1 MIEWLQNFGTLLALL
16 GVLAST
22 GVYLYTISK
31 RGRADVVR
39 QDNVDLRAS
48 NQELRQNQAG
58 HLATITSQAD
68 TIKNLREVATQTPEV
83 KALLA
88 ATAKQQVIINTQH
101 TDVIAKLSDL
111 AEAISNMT
119 AEFSKVVQAMAVNT
133 KAQDTNT
140 IARDSNT
147 ASQDKNTTARRK

>member
-1 MIEWLQNFGTLLALL
+1 MIEWIKDFGAILVVLGALVTV
-16 GVLAST
+16 GVF
-22 GVYLYTISK
+22 LYGTAK
-31 RGRADVVR
+31 KGRADVIR
-39 QDNVDLRAS
+39 QDNADLRAS

-88 ATAKQQVIINTQH
+88 STAKQQAIINQQH
-101 TDVIAKLSDL
+101 TDVIAKLADL

-119 AEFSKVVQAMAVNT
+119 AEFSKVAANLTVNSV
-133 KAQDTNT
+133 AQD
-140 IARDSNT
+140 ANT
-147 ASQDKNTTARRK
+147 AMRGKK